1 MNLLDLLGFLILLSS
16 QFTSSKFILF
26 RRNKENRTP
35 PKHQLVISL
44 SLNQA
49 VKVNPP
55 PGGVYHVVYQGR
67 MFQLSNPILSFTGE
81 IMFCPESDQ
90 FIYLPYQVDPQH
102 VHYVKTDQSHW
113 MLRNLYPHC
122 YGILR
127 IEGLPQGVGY
137 RAVVNG
143 ESKLYHTPSIT
154 VLILSDS
161 PVSWRLE
168 DVLFG
173 DRVYSPERR
182 EGKLGR
188 GQSETVRFI
197 LSRHVPPP
205 SSPPPSTHPDLPPV
219 RLTLSSEWDPM
230 KWVGREIYGYEVI
243 SVVGRGGNGYVLKA
257 RMGERYYAIKVLSLT
272 PSNNATLVA
281 RSTYEDLY
289 KESDNLK
296 RLSKHPAF
304 VEIFG
309 IYLDSNLIARVVRG
323 DEETYLRYP
332 PAIVMEFMEGGSV
345 DRFLSDEMINQ
356 SSYWPLIVKTIMR
369 EMAKALAFLHSSGY
383 VHLDVKPQNIFLRKE
398 PGRTGEEA
406 YRDLQGNLKLG
417 DLGTTVRIGER
428 VMQATPSYCPP
439 EQVEA
444 IVTGKGASPEM
455 DVFALGMTGYRLL
468 TLRDD
473 NPASQLL
480 DEAFNVAGD
489 RARALGLVERARE
502 SLTSWRPVVEGPPE
516 LRDVIVRALSVQPE
530 RRPKAHEIAIA
541 LR

>member
-1 MNLLDLLGFLILLSS
+1 M
-16 QFTSSKFILF
+16 
-26 RRNKENRTP
+26 
-35 PKHQLVISL
+35 
-44 SLNQA
+44 
-49 VKVNPP
+49 
-55 PGGVYHVVYQGR
+55 
-67 MFQLSNPILSFTGE
+67 
-81 IMFCPESDQ
+81 
-90 FIYLPYQVDPQH
+90 
-102 VHYVKTDQSHW
+102 
-113 MLRNLYPHC
+113 
-122 YGILR
+122 
-127 IEGLPQGVGY
+127 
-137 RAVVNG
+137 
-143 ESKLYHTPSIT
+143 
-154 VLILSDS
+154 
-161 PVSWRLE
+161 
-168 DVLFG
+168 
-173 DRVYSPERR
+173 
-182 EGKLGR
+182 
-188 GQSETVRFI
+188 
-197 LSRHVPPP
+197 
-205 SSPPPSTHPDLPPV
+205 
-219 RLTLSSEWDPM
+219 
-230 KWVGREIYGYEVI
+230 
-243 SVVGRGGNGYVLKA
+243 
-257 RMGERYYAIKVLSLT
+257 
-272 PSNNATLVA
+272 
-281 RSTYEDLY
+281 
-289 KESDNLK
+289 
-296 RLSKHPAF
+296 
-304 VEIFG
+304 EIFG